1 MPVVA
6 PPSTV
11 VSPVRAAYVHIPFCR
26 RRCYYCDFPIS
37 VLGDRLRG
45 EASGTV
51 TQYVDW
57 LCQEIGATPSGSGPL
72 STVFFGG
79 GTPSLLSVEQL
90 GRILAALADRFGLE
104 AQAEISM
111 EMDPGTFDLAQI
123 QGYCHWGVNRVSL
136 GVQAF
141 QTPLLQACGRT
152 HTAADIDQAVRLLAE
167 AGVTNVSLDLISGL
181 PGQTEADWRESLAC
195 AIALSPQHLSV
206 YDLTIESE
214 TAFGRWYQPGSA
226 PLPSDDHTAAFYR
239 LAQATLTAAGYDH
252 YEISNYAQPGYYCRH
267 NQVYWHN
274 QPHYGFGM
282 GATSYLGHRRVSRP
296 RTLRAYYQWLETYIS
311 TPEQAEE
318 PLVSSTERLLDTLMV
333 GLRLATGV
341 NLSQLQREFGAQP
354 VQRVQAVLS
363 RYVNANWVRFAPD
376 AAGDTWV
383 CLQDPDGFLFS
394 NVVLVALFK
403 AFF

>member
-1 MPVVA
+1 MPAVA
-6 PPSTV
+6 P
-11 VSPVRAAYVHIPFCR
+11 SPVLASPARAAYVHIPFCR

-57 LCQEIGATPSGSGPL
+57 LCQEIGATPTAAEPL
-72 STVFFGG
+72 TTVFFGG
-79 GTPSLLSVEQL
+79 GTPSLLSVDQL
-90 GRILAALADRFGLE
+90 GRILTVLADRFGLDP
-104 AQAEISM
+104 QAEISM

-123 QGYCHWGVNRVSL
+123 QGYCNWGVNRISL

-152 HTAADIDQAVRLLAE
+152 HAAGDIDQAVQLLAE

-181 PGQTEADWRESLAC
+181 PGQTEADWRESLES

-214 TAFGRWYQPGSA
+214 TAFGRWYQPGDA

-252 YEISNYAQPGYYCRH
+252 YEISNYAQPGFRCRH

-282 GATSYLGHRRVSRP
+282 GATSYLDHRRFSRP
-296 RTLRAYYQWLETYIS
+296 RTLRTYHQWLETYLS
-311 TPEQAEE
+311 APEQAEE
-318 PLVSSTERLLDTLMV
+318 PPVSDTERLLDTLMV
-333 GLRLATGV
+333 GLRLAEGV
-341 NLSQLQREFGAQP
+341 NLSQLQQAFGAKP
-354 VQRVQAVLS
+354 VQRVQEILR
-363 RYVNANWVRFAPD
+363 RYVSANWVQFAQD
-376 AAGDTWV
+376 TAGDTWV

-394 NVVLVALFK
+394 NVVLVALFE
-403 AFF
+403 AF